1 MEIISDAQEIRTRLE
16 QFQANKDPKL
26 KNTMS
31 VPEMRR
37 LLGLK
42 KTERAT
48 GLSTEIFLRQESLT
62 AGCGWIWRALRNG
75 MQTR

>member
-1 MEIISDAQEIRTRLE
+1 MEIINNAQEIRTRLE

-42 KTERAT
+42 KTESYWLAT
-48 GLSTEIFLRQESLT
+48 GIFLRQESLT
-62 AGCGWIWRALRNG
+62 AGCGWIWRVLRNG